1 MSTRQERITE
11 LLRRIILVREAIIF
25 LIAIGLVV
33 LFYFTS
39 FQHRFVCPDVLRT
52 IFTSAPELGIIVI
65 GVTLLMISGEFDL
78 SVGSVSG
85 FCALIAVE
93 LYMFGLNP
101 FLALAVVLGMS
112 IAIGAINGLI
122 RVKSGVP
129 SFIVTLGMLMLW
141 RGVIYILTAGATV
154 RYPVR
159 QTHPAFHSLFI
170 GNVAGIPV
178 QFLWFILVTVIS
190 TLILNHHRF
199 GNHVYATGGN
209 EEAAKAMGINTDKTK
224 VICFMLVGILAA
236 FAGVLRAARVRGFYV
251 QQGTGM
257 ELMAI
262 AAAVVGGTSLFGGV
276 GTTIGALVGVLV
288 ITFLE
293 YGLIVS
299 RVPGYW
305 FRAILGILIIM
316 VAVVNWL
323 VEKRRGSS

>member
-1 MSTRQERITE
+1 MPTRQERIIE
-11 LLRRIILVREAIIF
+11 LLRRIILLREAMIS
-25 LIAIGLVV
+25 LIALGLVV

-39 FQHRFVCPDVLRT
+39 FQHKFLSLAVLQT
-52 IFTSAPELGIIVI
+52 MFTSASELGIIVI
-65 GVTLLMISGEFDL
+65 GVTLLMIAGEFDL

-85 FCALIAVE
+85 FSALIAVE
-93 LYMFGLNP
+93 LYVLGLNP
-101 FLALAVVLGMS
+101 FLALAIVLGMS
-112 IAIGAINGLI
+112 LAIGAVSGLI

-141 RGVIYILTAGATV
+141 RGVIYIVTAGSTL

-159 QTHPAFHSLFI
+159 QTHPAFNNLFTAE
-170 GNVAGIPV
+170 VAGIPV
-178 QFLWFILVTVIS
+178 QFLWFILIAVVS
-190 TLILNHHRF
+190 AVILNHHRF
-199 GNHVYATGGN
+199 GNHIYATGGN
-209 EEAAKAMGINTDKTK
+209 VEAAKAMGVNTNRTK
-224 VICFMLVGILAA
+224 VICFMLVGVLSA
-236 FAGVLRAARVRGFYV
+236 FAGVLRASRVRGFYV
-251 QQGTGM
+251 QQGSGM

-276 GTTIGALVGVLV
+276 GTTIGALIGVLV

-305 FRAILGILIIM
+305 FRAILGILIIL

-323 VEKRRGSS
+323 VEKRRES

>member
-1 MSTRQERITE
+1 MSTRQERIIE
-11 LLRRIILVREAIIF
+11 RLRRIILVREAMIS
-25 LIAIGLVV
+25 LIALGLVV

-39 FQHRFVCPDVLRT
+39 FQHKFLCADVLRT
-52 IFTSAPELGIIVI
+52 MFTAAPELGIIVI
-65 GVTLLMISGEFDL
+65 GVTLLMIAGEFDL

-85 FCALIAVE
+85 FSALIAVE
-93 LYMFGLNP
+93 LYVLGLNP
-101 FLALAVVLGMS
+101 FLALAMVLGMS
-112 IAIGAINGLI
+112 LAIGAVSGLI

-141 RGVIYILTAGATV
+141 RGVIYIVTAGSTL

-159 QTHPAFHSLFI
+159 QTHPAFHNLFT
-170 GNVAGIPV
+170 GEVAGIPV
-178 QFLWFILVTVIS
+178 QFLWFILIAVVS
-190 TLILNHHRF
+190 ALILNHHRF
-199 GNHVYATGGN
+199 GNHIYATGGN
-209 EEAAKAMGINTDKTK
+209 VEAAKAMGVNTNRTK
-224 VICFMLVGILAA
+224 VICFMLVGVLSA
-236 FAGVLRAARVRGFYV
+236 FAGVLRASRVRGFYV

-276 GTTIGALVGVLV
+276 GTTIGALIGVLV

-305 FRAILGILIIM
+305 FRAILGILIIL
-316 VAVVNWL
+316 VAVVNWM
-323 VEKRRGSS
+323 VEKRRES

>member
-1 MSTRQERITE
+1 MPTRQERIIE
-11 LLRRIILVREAIIF
+11 LLRRIILLREAMIS
-25 LIAIGLVV
+25 LIALGLVV

-39 FQHRFVCPDVLRT
+39 FQHKFLCADVLRT
-52 IFTSAPELGIIVI
+52 MFTSAPELGIIVI
-65 GVTLLMISGEFDL
+65 GVTLLMIAGEFDL

-85 FCALIAVE
+85 FSALIAVE
-93 LYMFGLNP
+93 LYVLGLNP
-101 FLALAVVLGMS
+101 FLALAMVLGMS
-112 IAIGAINGLI
+112 LAIGAVSGLI

-141 RGVIYILTAGATV
+141 RGVIYIVTAGSTL

-159 QTHPAFHSLFI
+159 KTHPAFHNLFT
-170 GNVAGIPV
+170 GEVAGIPV
-178 QFLWFILVTVIS
+178 QFLWFILIAVVS
-190 TLILNHHRF
+190 ALILNHHRF
-199 GNHVYATGGN
+199 GNHIYATGGN
-209 EEAAKAMGINTDKTK
+209 VEAAKAMGVNTNRTK
-224 VICFMLVGILAA
+224 VICFMLVGVLSA
-236 FAGVLRAARVRGFYV
+236 FAGVLRASRVRGFYV
-251 QQGTGM
+251 QQGSGM

-276 GTTIGALVGVLV
+276 GTTIGALIGVLV

-305 FRAILGILIIM
+305 FRAILGILIIL

-323 VEKRRGSS
+323 VEKRRES

>member
-1 MSTRQERITE
+1 MSTRQERIIE
-11 LLRRIILVREAIIF
+11 RLRRIILVREAMIS
-25 LIAIGLVV
+25 LIALGLVV

-39 FQHRFVCPDVLRT
+39 FQHKFLCADVLRT
-52 IFTSAPELGIIVI
+52 MFTSAPELGIIVI
-65 GVTLLMISGEFDL
+65 GVTLLMIAGEFDL

-85 FCALIAVE
+85 FSALIAVE
-93 LYMFGLNP
+93 LYVLGLNP
-101 FLALAVVLGMS
+101 FLALAIVLGMS
-112 IAIGAINGLI
+112 LAIGAVSGLI

-141 RGVIYILTAGATV
+141 RGVIYIVTAGSTL

-159 QTHPAFHSLFI
+159 QTHPAFNNLFTAE
-170 GNVAGIPV
+170 VAGIPV
-178 QFLWFILVTVIS
+178 QFLWFILIAVVS
-190 TLILNHHRF
+190 AVILNHHRF
-199 GNHVYATGGN
+199 GNHIYATGGN
-209 EEAAKAMGINTDKTK
+209 VEAAKAMGVNTNRTK
-224 VICFMLVGILAA
+224 VICFMLVGVLSA
-236 FAGVLRAARVRGFYV
+236 FAGVLRASRVRGFYV
-251 QQGTGM
+251 QQGSGM

-276 GTTIGALVGVLV
+276 GTTIGALIGVLV

-305 FRAILGILIIM
+305 FRAILGILIIL

-323 VEKRRGSS
+323 VEKRRES

>member
-11 LLRRIILVREAIIF
+11 LLRRVILVREAMIS
-25 LIAIGLVV
+25 LIALGLVV

-39 FQHRFVCPDVLRT
+39 FQHKFLSPDVLRT
-52 IFTSAPELGIIVI
+52 MFTAAPELGIIVI
-65 GVTLLMISGEFDL
+65 GVTLLMIAGEFDL

-85 FCALIAVE
+85 FSALIAVE
-93 LYMFGLNP
+93 LYVVGLNP
-101 FLALAVVLGMS
+101 FLALAMVLCMS
-112 IAIGAINGLI
+112 LAIGAVSGLI

-141 RGVIYILTAGATV
+141 RGVIYILTAGSTL
-154 RYPVR
+154 RFPVGK
-159 QTHPAFHSLFI
+159 THPAFHNLFT
-170 GNVAGIPV
+170 GDVAGIPV
-178 QFLWFILVTVIS
+178 QFLWFVLIAVVS
-190 TLILNHHRF
+190 ALILNHHRF

-209 EEAAKAMGINTDKTK
+209 VEAAKAMGVNTNRTK
-224 VICFMLVGILAA
+224 VICFMLVGVLSA
-236 FAGVLRAARVRGFYV
+236 FAGVLRASRVRGFYV

-276 GTTIGALVGVLV
+276 GTTIGALIGVLV

-305 FRAILGILIIM
+305 FRAILGILIIL

-323 VEKRRGSS
+323 VERKRES

>member
-1 MSTRQERITE
+1 MPTRQERIIE
-11 LLRRIILVREAIIF
+11 LLRRIILVREAMIS
-25 LIAIGLVV
+25 LIALGLVV

-39 FQHRFVCPDVLRT
+39 FQHKFLCLDVLRT
-52 IFTSAPELGIIVI
+52 MFTSASELGIIVI
-65 GVTLLMISGEFDL
+65 GVTLLMIAGEFDL

-85 FCALIAVE
+85 FSALIAVE
-93 LYMFGLNP
+93 LYVLGLNP
-101 FLALAVVLGMS
+101 FLALAIVLGMS
-112 IAIGAINGLI
+112 LAIGAVSGLI
-122 RVKSGVP
+122 TVKSGVP

-141 RGVIYILTAGATV
+141 RGVIYIVTAGSTL

-159 QTHPAFHSLFI
+159 QTHPAFHKLFT
-170 GNVAGIPV
+170 GDVAGIPV
-178 QFLWFILVTVIS
+178 QFLWFILIAVVS
-190 TLILNHHRF
+190 AVILNHHRF
-199 GNHVYATGGN
+199 GNHIYATGGN
-209 EEAAKAMGINTDKTK
+209 VEAAKAMGVNTNRTK
-224 VICFMLVGILAA
+224 VICFMLVGVLSA
-236 FAGVLRAARVRGFYV
+236 FAGVLRASRVRGFYV
-251 QQGTGM
+251 QQGSGM

-305 FRAILGILIIM
+305 FRAILGILIIL

-323 VEKRRGSS
+323 VEKRRES